1 METDAARARVL
12 AIVDDEREDLV
23 DLCLALGNLRD
34 YSGHERAVGEAVVE
48 WLREAGIDAWLQ
60 QIDETSVNAIGV
72 LRGRDAERRNGHSLI
87 LNAHMDTQGIAPKG
101 DESVE
106 RRVRGAW
113 RDSELLFGQGLAND
127 KAQLAAEMIATRAIR
142 KSGIGLH
149 ADLFVTGV
157 AQETSAPFDEEI
169 SAWSGVGPRESQVRE
184 GFGARWLVEQG
195 IVADYA
201 LVGEV
206 SDFTMSVA
214 QAGYLRLRV
223 SVPGTVAYTPA
234 IRRGQGIGGNPNP
247 FERAGHVITRI
258 EAWAKAYEEQAR
270 FTFWGGTVIPK
281 AQIYEIRSS
290 GPAWTEQVDYCHIFL
305 DIRLAPE
312 AAPMEI
318 QRSLARAIAD
328 TGLECEIQAYDF
340 RRGFVSNGAERLME
354 SLKDAHKAVLEE
366 DLSFAPT
373 GVISMWRDANAFNE
387 AGIPAVWLRS
397 GNQRSNRRWGRR
409 RSRRRGTADGDRRSG
424 RDGQGVR
431 ADRIGD
437 LRGSGL
443 SGLGV
448 AIQPMS
454 TCGISSA
461 VVTGGSGSFAV
472 GICRPRCGRSGNRI
486 GQIVIRRAPRHF
498 CGAANRRGGA
508 RS

>member
-1 METDAARARVL
+1 MTRDDASERVL
-12 AIVDDEREDLV
+12 AIIDDDRGDLV

-34 YSGHERAVGEAVVE
+34 YSGNERAVGEAVVE
-48 WLREAGIDAWLQ
+48 WLREADIDAWLQ
-60 QIDETSVNAIGV
+60 QIEETSVNAIGV
-72 LRGRDAERRNGHSLI
+72 LRGTDAERRNGHSLI

-101 DESVE
+101 GESVE
-106 RRVRGAW
+106 RKIRGAW
-113 RDSELLFGQGLAND
+113 RDGELLYGQGLAND
-127 KAQLAAEMIATRAIR
+127 KAQLAAEMIAARAIR
-142 KSGIGLH
+142 KSGIGLR

-157 AQETSAPFDEEI
+157 AQETSAPFDRDLA
-169 SAWSGVGPRESQVRE
+169 AWSGVGPAESQVRE

-223 SVPGTVAYTPA
+223 SVPGNVAYTPA

-258 EAWAKAYEEQAR
+258 ETWAKAYEEQAR
-270 FTFWGGTVIPK
+270 FAFWGGTVIPK

-318 QRSLARAIAD
+318 QRLLARAIAE

-340 RRGFVSNGAERLME
+340 RRGFVSNGAERLIE
-354 SLKDAHKAVLEE
+354 SLKGAHRAVLEE
-366 DLSFAPT
+366 DLSFGPDRRHQHVARCQRLQRGGHPCR
-373 GVISMWRDANAFNE
+373 G
-387 AGIPAVWLRS
+387 LRPGHQGS
-397 GNQRSNRRWGRR
+397 HRRWRR
-409 RSRRRGTADGDRRSG
+409 RRPRRRGAADGDRRSG

-437 LRGSGL
+437 LRRSGL
-443 SGLGV
+443 SGRRSI
-448 AIQPMS
+448 A
-454 TCGISSA
+454 TD
-461 VVTGGSGSFAV
+461 GGG
-472 GICRPRCGRSGNRI
+472 GNFSLI
-486 GQIVIRRAPRHF
+486 PG
-498 CGAANRRGGA
+498 GAAGGA
-508 RS
+508 FGNDFNDDLLSLGAPALRARLAPLVRFAGSKGERSDG